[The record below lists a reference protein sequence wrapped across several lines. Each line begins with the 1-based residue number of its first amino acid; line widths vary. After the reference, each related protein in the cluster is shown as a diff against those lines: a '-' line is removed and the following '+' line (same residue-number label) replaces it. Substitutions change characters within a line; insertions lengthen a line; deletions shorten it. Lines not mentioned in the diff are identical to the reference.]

1 MAARNGGLGPASD
14 RLSEGELA
22 EEQTTDVPQQD
33 AGEQAWIRWRRVGL
47 VVVAVVVLATILYLA
62 RGALFPFIISI
73 VLAELLYPVVV
84 FLEKRLPGHDR
95 KPGAT
100 RVVAILAI
108 YVASV
113 ALVAGVLFLTI
124 PPLFAEAEELVE
136 TFPELYERSRSTVEG
151 WSDEFTERI
160 PVELR
165 TQLEEAVA
173 AGGNVLADAARGVV
187 QRTVSGVSNAVTIV
201 IGLAVVPFFLFYIL
215 KDREEV
221 VGGVYPLL
229 SRRAQKHV
237 HSVIVMVN
245 NVIGSYVRAQLL
257 SATVVGVLVFIG
269 LSILGIKFAAILGLL
284 AGLFGLVP
292 IIGPLLGAVPGLLVT
307 LASSPSQV
315 IWVALVY
322 VIVQLLENNLIS
334 PRIQSSA
341 VRLNPAIIV
350 AILVVSSEVAGLW
363 GVIIGVPLVAA
374 SRDVFVYFY
383 KEWDTGDGDA
393 ALAAGDEGEPMS
405 SLPESNSMPDGQPEE
420 LA

>member
-1 MAARNGGLGPASD
+1 M
-14 RLSEGELA
+14 A

-33 AGEQAWIRWRRVGL
+33 RGEQAWIRWRRVGL

-84 FLEKRLPGHDR
+84 FVEKRLPGHDR

-100 RVVAILAI
+100 RIVSILAT

-113 ALVAGVLFLTI
+113 ALIAGILFLTI

-237 HSVIVMVN
+237 H

-405 SLPESNSMPDGQPEE
+405 SQRESSSAPGGQPEE
-420 LA
+420 QA

>member
-1 MAARNGGLGPASD
+1 M
-14 RLSEGELA
+14 
-22 EEQTTDVPQQD
+22 
-33 AGEQAWIRWRRVGL
+33 RWRRVGL

-62 RGALFPFIISI
+62 RGALFPFIISV

-95 KPGAT
+95 MPGAT
-100 RVVAILAI
+100 RVISILAI
-108 YVASV
+108 YVAFAAV
-113 ALVAGVLFLTI
+113 VAGVLYLTI
-124 PPLFAEAEELVE
+124 PPLFAESQELLQ

-165 TQLEEAVA
+165 TQIEEAVA
-173 AGGNVLADAARGVV
+173 AGGNVLADAAGGVV
-187 QRTVSGVSNAVTIV
+187 QRTVSGVSNAVTLV
-201 IGLAVVPFFLFYIL
+201 IGLVVLPFFLFYIL

-229 SRRAQKHV
+229 SQRAQTHA
-237 HSVIVMVN
+237 HNVIVMVN

-257 SATVVGVLVFIG
+257 SATIVGVLVFIG

-334 PRIQSSA
+334 PRIQSNA

-350 AILVVSSEVAGLW
+350 AVLVVSSEVAGLW
-363 GVIIGVPLVAA
+363 GVIVGVPLVAA
-374 SRDVFVYFY
+374 ARDVFVYFY
-383 KEWDTGDGDA
+383 KEWETVDDDADPVTGAEGDSKSC
-393 ALAAGDEGEPMS
+393 MS
-405 SLPESNSMPDGQPEE
+405 ESSSMPDGQPEE

>member
-1 MAARNGGLGPASD
+1 M
-14 RLSEGELA
+14 
-22 EEQTTDVPQQD
+22 
-33 AGEQAWIRWRRVGL
+33 RWRRVGL

-73 VLAELLYPVVV
+73 VLAELFYPVVV
-84 FLEKRLPGHDR
+84 FLEERLPGHDR

-100 RVVAILAI
+100 RIVSILAI

-124 PPLFAEAEELVE
+124 PPLFAEAEELLE

-160 PVELR
+160 PVEIR
-165 TQLEEAVA
+165 TELEEAVA
-173 AGGNVLADAARGVV
+173 AGGDVLADAAGGVI

-229 SRRAQKHV
+229 SRRAQTHA
-237 HSVIVMVN
+237 HNVIFMVN

-257 SATVVGVLVFIG
+257 SATIVGVLVFIG

-322 VIVQLLENNLIS
+322 LIVQLLENNLIS

-350 AILVVSSEVAGLW
+350 AVLVVSSEVAGLW
-363 GVIIGVPLVAA
+363 GVIVGVPLAA
-374 SRDVFVYFY
+374 AARDVFVYFY
-383 KEWDTGDGDA
+383 KEWGAGDGA
-393 ALAAGDEGEPMS
+393 ADPVTGAEDGSKS
-405 SLPESNSMPDGQPEE
+405 SLPESRSLPEGQPEE
-420 LA
+420 TA